1 MSSIPVGRSKIW
13 ASQSRGL
20 IFSRR
25 ELITS
30 NPKIS
35 QISVQV
41 RSIFFLFCHTDE
53 KFGKVSNVMY
63 RELCKRWSLS
73 GHYNGHY
80 PTALM

>member
-41 RSIFFLFCHTDE
+41 RSIFFLFCQPTRSLA
-53 KFGKVSNVMY
+53 KLAT
-63 RELCKRWSLS
+63 LCIENYAND
-73 GHYNGHY
+73 GHFLVTIMGTI
-80 PTALM
+80 PPP